1 MNKSNDK
8 WVYLTNAHLGFG
20 VRVDFGRARNYAV
33 RHKWYFVRIGKKGKD
48 HRTWK
53 IQKKI

>member
-8 WVYLTNAHLGFG
+8 WVYQTNAHLSFG
-20 VRVDFGRARNYAV
+20 VRVDFGRARNFAV
-33 RHKWYFVRIGKKGKD
+33 GRKWYFVRIGKKGKD

>member
-8 WVYLTNAHLGFG
+8 WVYLTNAHLCFG

-48 HRTWK
+48 HRTW
-53 IQKKI
+53 